1 MVREGGL
8 EPPCLPA
15 LDPKSSASA
24 ISPPARKLKRKELK
38 NNALFHLIN
47 FRFYCEANNLSGSVS
62 NLCKV

>member
-1 MVREGGL
+1 
-8 EPPCLPA
+8 
-15 LDPKSSASA
+15 
-24 ISPPARKLKRKELK
+24 LKRKELK